1 MWPFTLVALF
11 TDIYCNVTFVPAP
24 FNVEKQ
30 TLWRYVEMGRSSR
43 VAKGWKNFFSFF
55 SPSFHPQKAPQGC
68 PSGPSHA
75 IGVAGGGQVGGL
87 AGMVYPSVS
96 LEMICTCCRE
106 VEWAWEIGAGAG
118 KAKPQPDPP
127 LLHCLGEGTEV
138 LPEVGTC
145 PGVFS
150 ISCLQAEV
158 AQQWPEPCPPPENRE
173 QPLLPAAHLG
183 GGCRGGFPSWAP
195 TNPGHLCTHKNPHL
209 HLAFP
214 FLCSL
219 LPSAPLWRGQMAAFL
234 RLIQIYVF
242 LNFGSWYWDVWFFLR
257 WQYF

>member
-11 TDIYCNVTFVPAP
+11 TGICCNVTFIPAP

-30 TLWRYVEMGRSSR
+30 TLWKYVEMGRSSR

-55 SPSFHPQKAPQGC
+55 SPSLHPQKAPQGC

-75 IGVAGGGQVGGL
+75 VGVAQGGQVGGL

-118 KAKPQPDPP
+118 KAKTQPDPP

-145 PGVFS
+145 PRVFS

-173 QPLLPAAHLG
+173 QPCSQQHTWEGDAEVASPAGHPLTQG
-183 GGCRGGFPSWAP
+183 TCAP
-195 TNPGHLCTHKNPHL
+195 IKTHTYT
-209 HLAFP
+209 
-214 FLCSL
+214 
-219 LPSAPLWRGQMAAFL
+219 LPSPSFALCFL
-234 RLIQIYVF
+234 L
-242 LNFGSWYWDVWFFLR
+242 LLCGEGR
-257 WQYF
+257 WLHF